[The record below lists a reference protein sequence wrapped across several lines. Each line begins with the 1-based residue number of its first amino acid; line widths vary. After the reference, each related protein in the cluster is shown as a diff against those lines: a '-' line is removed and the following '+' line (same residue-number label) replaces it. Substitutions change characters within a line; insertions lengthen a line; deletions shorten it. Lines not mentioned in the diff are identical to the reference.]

1 MTQATSTIL
10 GEIKLAGDLAGSA
23 DANAPELIAS
33 GVTPGQYVV
42 PTITVDAKGR
52 ITAATSGTN
61 STIASILPEAT
72 ATQKGIAK
80 IGSNI
85 NLTTTQTVGSQTVN
99 LGGNKTGA
107 SATGLPTNTP
117 TFSFTLTIDGT
128 TIKSVTVTPGTVA
141 TIDDVISVLTPKIS
155 PAIIELASGNLRIK
169 SNTAGTCSTIRISN
183 DNFFRFMTGYV
194 AVSAPIDGLG
204 ESTIYLDD
212 ASATVK
218 GVAKLGSGFSVDGNG
233 FANFDSNSL
242 TSATTGTRGVVQ
254 IGAGISVSN
263 GLISTAAIPDADATT
278 KGLVQIGQ
286 NISVSSG
293 TISVPYAT
301 GSVAGV
307 FKVGYGLTMS
317 NGVLQLD
324 TTKLATSTTA
334 GLVMIGDG
342 LSVTNGVLS
351 IGAAGIASAS
361 NLGMVKIG
369 AGIAVAGDGTISTDA
384 ASIADATYS
393 VKGKVQ
399 IGSNIQVSNGV
410 ISLPIGT
417 GATPGIVK
425 INTTVGLSVSNGV
438 VSAVL
443 ANGTSTLGVVKIG
456 DTNNLSCTAGT
467 LDVGANIAKKDS
479 ANTFTKAQVVALNT
493 PTFGSTMSL
502 DFSQSNV
509 FSFTATSNFTLA
521 NPSNVVA
528 GGVYYI
534 IVKQD
539 ATGGRNISWG
549 SNFKFRGL
557 TPTLSSAANTTDIIT
572 VVATDTGF
580 LATEILRGYA

>member
-10 GEIKLAGDLAGSA
+10 GEIKLAGDLAGST
-23 DANAPELIAS
+23 DANAPELIAT

-52 ITAATSGTN
+52 ITAASSGTN
-61 STIASILPEAT
+61 SSIAAVLPEAT
-72 ATQKGIAK
+72 AGQKGIAK
-80 IGSNI
+80 IGANI

-107 SATGLPTNTP
+107 STTGLPTNAP
-117 TFSFTLTIDGT
+117 SFSFTLQIDGST
-128 TIKSVTVTPGTVA
+128 VKSVTVTPGTVA

-155 PAIIELASGNLRIK
+155 PAIIELVSGNLRIK
-169 SNTAGTCSTIRISN
+169 SNTAGTCSTIRIQN
-183 DNFFRFMTGYV
+183 DNFFKFMTGYV
-194 AVSAPIDGLG
+194 AISAPIDGLG
-204 ESTIYLDD
+204 ETTIYLDD
-212 ASATVK
+212 ASATTK
-218 GVAKLGSGFSVDGNG
+218 GVVKLGSGFSVDGNG

-242 TSATTGTRGVVQ
+242 TSATTGSRGVVQ

-263 GLISTAAIPDADATT
+263 GLISTAMIPDADATT

-301 GSVAGV
+301 DSVAGV

-334 GLVMIGDG
+334 GLVKIGSG
-342 LSVTNGVLS
+342 LTVTNGVLS
-351 IGAAGIASAS
+351 AGSQIASAS

-369 AGIAVAGDGTISTDA
+369 TGISVDGAGVISISPG
-384 ASIADATYS
+384 SIPDATYTT
-393 VKGKVQ
+393 KGLVQ
-399 IGSNIQVSNGV
+399 IGSNISVTGGVISLPLGTGTTPGIVKVNTAVGMSVSNGV
-410 ISLPIGT
+410 I
-417 GATPGIVK
+417 
-425 INTTVGLSVSNGV
+425 
-438 VSAVL
+438 SAVL
-443 ANGTSTLGVVKIG
+443 ANGTGTLGVVRVG
-456 DTNNLSCTAGT
+456 NTNNLTCSTGV

-479 ANTFTKAQVVALNT
+479 ANTFTKAQVVALNS
-493 PTFGSTMSL
+493 PTFASIVNL
-502 DFSQSNV
+502 DFSQSNT
-509 FSFTATSNFTLA
+509 FSFTATSDFTLA

-528 GGVYYI
+528 GGIYYI

-539 ATGGRNISWG
+539 ATGGRQITWDT
-549 SNFKFRGL
+549 NFKFRGV
-557 TPTLSSAANTTDIIT
+557 TPTLSPDANAVDIIT
-572 VVATDTGF
+572 VIATDATF
-580 LATEILRGYA
+580 LATEILKGY

>member
-23 DANAPELIAS
+23 DANAPELITS

-61 STIASILPEAT
+61 STLAAILPEAT
-72 ATQKGIAK
+72 AGQKGIAK

-107 SATGLPTNTP
+107 STTGLPTNAP
-117 TFSFTLTIDGT
+117 NFSFTLTIDGT
-128 TIKSVTVTPGTVA
+128 TIKSVTVTPGTVS

-183 DNFFRFMTGYV
+183 DNFFKFLTGYV
-194 AVSAPIDGLG
+194 AISAPIDGLG
-204 ESTIYLDD
+204 ETTIYLDD

-218 GVAKLGSGFSVDGNG
+218 GVGKFGSGFSVDGNG
-233 FANFDSNSL
+233 TANFDN
-242 TSATTGTRGVVQ
+242 TVVATATTGSRGVVQ

-263 GLISTAAIPDADATT
+263 GLISTAAIPDADAST

-293 TISVPYAT
+293 TISVPFAT
-301 GSVAGV
+301 NSVAGV
-307 FKVGYGLTMS
+307 FKVGYGLKMTD
-317 NGVLQLD
+317 GVLQLD
-324 TTKLATSTTA
+324 TTALATSNTY

-342 LSVTNGVLS
+342 LQVNNGVLS
-351 IGAAGIASAS
+351 IASVGIASAS
-361 NLGMVKIG
+361 TLGMVKIG

-410 ISLPIGT
+410 ISLPIGNGT
-417 GATPGIVK
+417 TPGIVK

-467 LDVGANIAKKDS
+467 LDVGPNIAKKDS
-479 ANTFTKAQVVALNT
+479 ANTFTKAQAVALAN
-493 PTFGSTMSL
+493 PTFASTMSL
-502 DFSQSNV
+502 DFSQSNS
-509 FSFTATSNFTLA
+509 FSFTATSDFTLA
-521 NPSNVVA
+521 NPSNVVE
-528 GGVYYI
+528 GGVYSI

-539 ATGGRNISWG
+539 ATGGRLITWG
-549 SNFKFRGL
+549 SNFKFRGFAPL
-557 TPTLSSAANTTDIIT
+557 LSTAPNAVDIIT
-572 VVATDTGF
+572 VIATASGF
-580 LATEILRGYA
+580 LATEVYKGY